1 MGWDGCCCWTRAK
14 NELVVRDTLPSPK
27 LEADSGLDCSR
38 FVEVRTVY
46 WTTVKQDN
54 EGATGTD
61 LELRDDEKESVEPK

>member
-1 MGWDGCCCWTRAK
+1 MLLDQGKKRTGCSR
-14 NELVVRDTLPSPK
+14 LPSPQ
-27 LEADSGLDCSR
+27 LEADSGLDCLR
-38 FVEVRTVY
+38 FIEVQTVY